1 MISRYSAIL
10 VAIFILGVTLFAGAA
25 QAHHVLGRPAYSLG
39 EDSNT
44 PPGSEVELQVG
55 EFAISYMAFPAF
67 PQPRERGRLNVYAA
81 YLKDGRP
88 FAGEMSF
95 RVREAGWFA
104 STEEHLLGSQHPDD
118 GVHRQGYSLEAAGKY
133 TILVEFEA
141 GGEPY
146 LLEFPLQVGQPSRL
160 PAIGVGVAVFA
171 VLAVAATA
179 LRRRRRARGLA
190 RP

>member
-1 MISRYSAIL
+1 MCFRYLGVLI
-10 VAIFILGVTLFAGAA
+10 VAIFFMGAA

-67 PQPRERGRLNVYAA
+67 PQPRERGRINVYAS

-88 FAGEMSF
+88 FDGEMSF
-95 RVREAGWFA
+95 KVREAGWFA
-104 STEEHLLGSQHPDD
+104 SAEEHVLGSQGPDD

-133 TILVEFEA
+133 TILVDFEA

-146 LLEFPLQVGQPSRL
+146 RLEFPLQVGQSSRL
-160 PAIGVGVAVFA
+160 PAIGMGMAVFA
-171 VLAVAATA
+171 VLAISATV
-179 LRRRRRARGLA
+179 LRRRRRARGLVK
-190 RP
+190 P